1 MEAFACPKIT
11 EENFWIFDLHE
22 VLCALISQCLA
33 SSRLSIFTWWSAA
46 LSDVSHSVCQTMKLV
61 KTESCSKIKKCYFNK
76 TYPAIHPLQELQM
89 GQLSNATSHPGFP
102 VFNLKQSSVN
112 NHFKDIERPLSQ
124 LIINGQNK
132 WNTQISIAPI
142 RIFLH

>member
-1 MEAFACPKIT
+1 
-11 EENFWIFDLHE
+11 
-22 VLCALISQCLA
+22 
-33 SSRLSIFTWWSAA
+33 
-46 LSDVSHSVCQTMKLV
+46 MKLV

-124 LIINGQNK
+124 LIIGFQVK
-132 WNTQISIAPI
+132 
-142 RIFLH
+142 